1 MSEIRFENDAIW
13 MMMALAK
20 LAARCEML
28 EQENMA
34 LQQQMEQNKGLRA
47 VEAKEADDGLAE

>member
-1 MSEIRFENDAIW
+1 MSEIRFENDTIW

-34 LQQQMEQNKGLRA
+34 LRQQMEQNKGLRA
-47 VEAKEADDGLAE
+47 VEPKETEHAD